1 MVATFLLP
9 DVNKHTEH
17 EPFTM
22 VLLQPA
28 SERIDKPL
36 FVLGWTMV
44 GIAQTFPNL
53 VTKKFGNPC

>member
-1 MVATFLLP
+1 MKVAKIAPKVEHLHMVVSFQLP

-28 SERIDKPL
+28 YE
-36 FVLGWTMV
+36 
-44 GIAQTFPNL
+44 
-53 VTKKFGNPC
+53 

>member
-1 MVATFLLP
+1 MQVTIIAPKVEHLHMAASFLLP

-28 SERIDKPL
+28 YE
-36 FVLGWTMV
+36 
-44 GIAQTFPNL
+44 
-53 VTKKFGNPC
+53 